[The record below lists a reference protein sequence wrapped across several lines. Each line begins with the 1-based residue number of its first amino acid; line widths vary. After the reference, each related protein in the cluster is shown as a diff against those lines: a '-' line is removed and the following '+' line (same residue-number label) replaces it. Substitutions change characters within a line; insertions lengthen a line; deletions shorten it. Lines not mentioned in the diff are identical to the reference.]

1 MQIGRRGAGIWAGGK
16 GQEVE
21 GKPLEGML
29 DMTENRCWQQAGREE
44 DGSEGYLS
52 LRIEQQK
59 SNKLLSPEGRTEGG
73 EKSFLPCTRENKI
86 EASCE
91 YGLRGQVGVLY
102 EIARILVHVSGR
114 GCQSAT

>member
-44 DGSEGYLS
+44 DGTEGYLS
-52 LRIEQQK
+52 LRIEQ
-59 SNKLLSPEGRTEGG
+59 
-73 EKSFLPCTRENKI
+73 
-86 EASCE
+86 
-91 YGLRGQVGVLY
+91 
-102 EIARILVHVSGR
+102 
-114 GCQSAT
+114 